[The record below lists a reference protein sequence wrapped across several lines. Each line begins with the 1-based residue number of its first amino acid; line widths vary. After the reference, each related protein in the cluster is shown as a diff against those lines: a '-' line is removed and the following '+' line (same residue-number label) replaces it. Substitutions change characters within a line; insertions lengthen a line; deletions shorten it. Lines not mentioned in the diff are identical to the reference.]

1 MIERGILPW
10 IVMEPMQNG
19 DLYSIIHNDVLPLDI
34 ELVAS
39 ILSDAAKGLR
49 YLHEAK
55 PPVIHGDL
63 KAMNILVD
71 DRLTG
76 KLADFGLSFLQ
87 GKANIEGG
95 SLLWMAPELLT
106 SAEGASEASDVYA
119 LGVTM
124 YEMFF
129 GLEPFEDVRE
139 ADMTT
144 EDFIAAVVK
153 DDLRPAIPP
162 RTAKGTMG
170 RLELEVPAEF
180 VDLMAECWHK
190 NPLRR
195 PSIKEIEERVLE
207 IIEAKG
213 LARTSHAM
221 GKQQEKLL

>member
-76 KLADFGLSFLQ
+76 KLADYGLSFLQ

-95 SLLWMAPELLT
+95 SRLWDGPGAAHRSVSPGCEPSRGERTARIRAGLLVAGGWGPVGHPGPRRPVSLAQIPPKAPQPPPPKR
-106 SAEGASEASDVYA
+106 
-119 LGVTM
+119 
-124 YEMFF
+124 F
-129 GLEPFEDVRE
+129 
-139 ADMTT
+139 
-144 EDFIAAVVK
+144 AAV
-153 DDLRPAIPP
+153 DAREEDPAPGAPTARSRARGPGDRARRRSSGARAGRWWGP
-162 RTAKGTMG
+162 RG
-170 RLELEVPAEF
+170 
-180 VDLMAECWHK
+180 
-190 NPLRR
+190 
-195 PSIKEIEERVLE
+195 
-207 IIEAKG
+207 
-213 LARTSHAM
+213 
-221 GKQQEKLL
+221 